1 NVNRLTH
8 CVIDVRDVGRMSYLP
23 WILRWF
29 IVFQLALGLPA
40 FGSAIASQ
48 TTTHLFGGLCRTW
61 PAATYY
67 NGFYGRNGN
76 GTVLPEA
83 ASDES
88 SLTERSLT
96 KRHTLCTRGKSGH
109 ANAPVKIYFVCLADS
124 ACLAG
129 LPRTASRRLG
139 SADSALAQP
148 NRRDYDPISTGNR
161 VRLS

>member
-1 NVNRLTH
+1 NRLTH

-83 ASDES
+83 AS
-88 SLTERSLT
+88 
-96 KRHTLCTRGKSGH
+96 
-109 ANAPVKIYFVCLADS
+109 PQ
-124 ACLAG
+124 G
-129 LPRTASRRLG
+129 LPQ
-139 SADSALAQP
+139 ADA
-148 NRRDYDPISTGNR
+148 
-161 VRLS
+161 VRLSLSQANRAKRSRARETRRRGRYLTQSPRRNGFPLTL